1 MEAKRPLRAVV
12 GALLVALLAGVLA
25 PLAAFAAPPD
35 QIALP
40 DFADPAFQRVW
51 DRYDHPVYY
60 GDASRS
66 YTWGASISPK
76 LEEPFQEG
84 PGRKHVVQY

>member
-25 PLAAFAAPPD
+25 PLAAVAAVQEP
-35 QIALP
+35 IALP
-40 DFADPAFQRVW
+40 TFADPAFQPVW
-51 DRYDHPVYY
+51 DRYDHPVYF

-66 YTWGASISPK
+66 YTWGASISAK
-76 LEEPFQEG
+76 LEEPFKEG
-84 PGRKHVVQY
+84 PSGKHIVQ